1 MDLSLLL
8 PLIGAIVLSCII
20 FFAMFNKMVK
30 TQLVGQTQH
39 LDDQRATLDQ
49 KEAEINKQLEDLKRQ
64 SQELIA
70 NAQKEAQSLKEA
82 AQKEAQEK
90 SDKIVHDANANA
102 DEIMK
107 QADNARLALMAD
119 IENKINDR
127 AVVKAV
133 ELLAAALPEKTRLQV
148 HESWFDDLVSG
159 DMAQFDRLKIPEG
172 VSEVVLA
179 TAFALT
185 AAQKQSLI
193 SKFMEKLSMQVSI
206 KETVDPGLI
215 AGVVVSIGNLYFD
228 GSLKF
233 KVQEG
238 ARGR

>member
-1 MDLSLLL
+1 MELSLLL
-8 PLIGAIVLSCII
+8 PLLGAVVVFGIII
-20 FFAMFNKMVK
+20 FVMFDKMVK
-30 TQLVGQTQH
+30 TQLVGQTRH
-39 LDDQRATLDQ
+39 LDDQRATLDR

-64 SQELIA
+64 SRELIS
-70 NAQKEAQSLKEA
+70 NAQNEAQSLKEA

-90 SDKIVHDANANA
+90 SDKIVRDANANA

-107 QADNARLALMAD
+107 QADNARLALMSD
-119 IENKINDR
+119 IENKIDDR

-133 ELLAAALPEKTRLQV
+133 ELLSAALPEKTRRQV
-148 HESWFDDLVSG
+148 HESWFDDLTSG

-172 VSEVVLA
+172 ATEVVLA

-185 AAQKQSLI
+185 DAQKQILI
-193 SKFMEKLSMQVSI
+193 SKFMEKLGMQVSI
-206 KETVDPGLI
+206 RETVDPGLI
-215 AGVVVSIGNLYFD
+215 AGIVVSIGNLYFD

-233 KVQEG
+233 RVQEG